1 MSKKAIPQIPAQPP
15 AQMSMADLI
24 SQTSHQVL
32 LFSSQGKG
40 VKRDVGGQ
48 LPDVPHEADNNG
60 QSAGSTAFLND
71 VGLCEYDFLNIQ
83 ATQGNDLYGTIIECD
98 IDYSFYNT
106 VHRYN
111 NAIYLSFG
119 PLDEDNRPLPGSD
132 GPFPAFVES
141 GVWTPIQYAEQLANA
156 LNGAYDLVD
165 PAVNPFSVE
174 YNQPKR
180 RFIYRMAATT
190 PPIDLRIYDKYPLP
204 NGQQNDFPDSELYT
218 AHKAMGLVRNVSQN
232 VPNFYVRK
240 EDAAYGRIG
249 YWILNND
256 SEFVSPSTI
265 DLRLTD
271 AIQVSTRFD
280 SKSRN
285 SSREFQESTNVVTAV
300 SVPAILQADE
310 QIPSTL
316 SFKPNDFA
324 YRSTF
329 RINASNL
336 TSLTFELT
344 DLNGKTILMNGG
356 GYTIRIMIYQL
367 PSVDYS
373 AQEAATN
380 TMESYM
386 ATIPQFSK
394 KSIGG
399 ERIAKV
405 VPPKNWMERL
415 KKITLSE
422 LKHKYIDGG
431 V

>member
-1 MSKKAIPQIPAQPP
+1 MSMKAIPQIPAQPP
-15 AQMSMADLI
+15 AQLSMADLI

-32 LFSSQGKG
+32 LFSSQGRV

-48 LPDVPHEADNNG
+48 LPDVPHEAENNG

-111 NAIYLSFG
+111 NSIYLSFG
-119 PLDEDNRPLPGSD
+119 PLDENNQPLPGSA
-132 GPFPAFVES
+132 GPFVAFVES
-141 GVWTPIQYAEQLANA
+141 GVWTPIQYAAQLENA
-156 LNGAYDLVD
+156 LNGAYDVVD
-165 PAVNPFSVE
+165 PVANPFTVE
-174 YNQPKR
+174 YNAPKR
-180 RFIYRMAATT
+180 RFIYRMAATV

-204 NGQQNDFPDSELYT
+204 NGAANEFPNSELYT

-232 VPNFYVRK
+232 VPNLYVRK
-240 EDAAYGRIG
+240 EDKAYGRIG
-249 YWILNND
+249 FWILNND

-280 SKSRN
+280 SSSRN
-285 SSREFQESTNVVTAV
+285 SSREFQEATNIVTAV

-316 SFKPNDFA
+316 SFKPTDFS

-336 TSLTFELT
+336 TNLTFELT

-356 GYTIRIMIYQL
+356 SYTIRIMIYQL
-367 PSVDYS
+367 PTVDYS
-373 AQEAATN
+373 AQEAAAN
-380 TMESYM
+380 TLEQYM

-394 KSIGG
+394 KSVGG

-415 KKITLSE
+415 KKITLAE

>member
-1 MSKKAIPQIPAQPP
+1 MKAIPQIPAQPP
-15 AQMSMADLI
+15 AQLSMADLI

-32 LFSSQGKG
+32 LFSSQGRG

-48 LPDVPHEADNNG
+48 LPDVPHEAENNG

-83 ATQGNDLYGTIIECD
+83 ATQGNDLYGTIIEAD
-98 IDYSFYNT
+98 IDYTFYNT

-119 PLDEDNRPLPGSD
+119 PLDEDNRPLPGSV

-165 PAVNPFSVE
+165 PAVNPFTVE

-190 PPIDLRIYDKYPLP
+190 PPIDLRIYDKYPIP
-204 NGQQNDFPDSELYT
+204 TGEQNDFPDSELYT
-218 AHKAMGLVRNVSQN
+218 AYKGMGLVRNVSQN
-232 VPNFYVRK
+232 VPNLYVRK
-240 EDAAYGRIG
+240 EDKAYGRIG

-280 SKSRN
+280 SSSRN
-285 SSREFQESTNVVTAV
+285 SSREFQESTNIVTAV

-316 SFKPNDFA
+316 SFRPNDFA

-367 PSVDYS
+367 PSVDYA
-373 AQEAATN
+373 AQEASAN
-380 TMESYM
+380 TMQSYM
-386 ATIPQFSK
+386 ASIPQFSK
-394 KSIGG
+394 KTNVG
-399 ERIAKV
+399 ERVAKV
-405 VPPKNWMERL
+405 VPPKNWLERL

-422 LKHKYIDGG
+422 LRNKFVDGG